1 MAQPITA
8 VYVRDEE
15 DYTVT
20 VAGEGQELTDKA
32 PGIIAARDRADQLI
46 EKIAPRTGGDEDPTV
61 VHLLNG
67 SAFEFTSA
75 YMTARLSRTE
85 AAEQDESAGGDATV
99 EGAAEAAESG
109 EVTEAEAAESD
120 VEESDAEESRAEE
133 SGTDADVADEGDAAE
148 ADAAADQTPDT
159 EEAAEVTAAEAT
171 DADADSDEGTTP
183 QGTAPGSGV
192 PRKEIT
198 KSPEATSNANAD
210 DDESDG
216 KSYAAAAGTSAAS

>member
-20 VAGEGQELTDKA
+20 VAGEGRELTDKA

-46 EKIAPRTGGDEDPTV
+46 EKIAPRTGSDEDPTV

-85 AAEQDESAGGDATV
+85 TAEQDESADDETGDATA
-99 EGAAEAAESG
+99 EGAAEATESG
-109 EVTEAEAAESD
+109 EVAEAEAAD
-120 VEESDAEESRAEE
+120 ADAEESETEE
-133 SGTDADVADEGDAAE
+133 DVADEGDAAE
-148 ADAAADQTPDT
+148 TDATDD
-159 EEAAEVTAAEAT
+159 EVAEQSAEIAAEAT
-171 DADADSDEGTTP
+171 DAEADSDEGTTT

-198 KSPEATSNANAD
+198 KSPEATGSANA

-216 KSYAAAAGTSAAS
+216 KTYAAAAGTSAAS

>member
-46 EKIAPRTGGDEDPTV
+46 EKIAPRDGSDEDPTV

-67 SAFEFTSA
+67 SAFEFTST

-85 AAEQDESAGGDATV
+85 AEQDESADGDETGDATA

-109 EVTEAEAAESD
+109 EVAEAEAAD
-120 VEESDAEESRAEE
+120 ADAEESETVASEDVAETDAEE
-133 SGTDADVADEGDAAE
+133 DVVGEGDAAE
-148 ADAAADQTPDT
+148 TAATADEAPDA
-159 EEAAEVTAAEAT
+159 EESAEVTAET
-171 DADADSDEGTTP
+171 ADADEGTAT

-198 KSPEATSNANAD
+198 KSPEVTGSATA

-216 KSYAAAAGTSAAS
+216 KTYAAAAGTSATS

>member
-20 VAGEGQELTDKA
+20 VAGEGQEFTDKA

-46 EKIAPRTGGDEDPTV
+46 EKIAPGDDSDEDPTV

-75 YMTARLSRTE
+75 YITARLSRAEVADGDESASTDDAAADDTTSEAEATKSADVDESDTEDAEVAESE
-85 AAEQDESAGGDATV
+85 AAEVVADDGEAAEAGETGDDTDDVTAGEAA
-99 EGAAEAAESG
+99 EGAA
-109 EVTEAEAAESD
+109 
-120 VEESDAEESRAEE
+120 DAE
-133 SGTDADVADEGDAAE
+133 TTAE
-148 ADAAADQTPDT
+148 ADAGEDT
-159 EEAAEVTAAEAT
+159 TAH
-171 DADADSDEGTTP
+171 
-183 QGTAPGSGV
+183 GTAPGSGV

-198 KSPEATSNANAD
+198 KSPAASGTASTD
-210 DDESDG
+210 DDSDDT
-216 KSYAAAAGTSAAS
+216 SYAAVTSTSASG